1 MVICTAVITVV
12 AVTFIQYSSNGYWGW
27 NNDTNTYYQYQP
39 LNGKKAIIFTESSA
53 QSLSFSAEMSSG
65 GKAEISIEN
74 SQGETL
80 SSVDLKEGKS
90 SYQLN
95 LPNLQGK
102 NASIVADGEAEKLDV
117 WLDASK
123 IKVAA
128 NSAQKSEKAESA
140 EPAKSKE
147 DGGGFYIWP
156 FF

>member
-1 MVICTAVITVV
+1 
-12 AVTFIQYSSNGYWGW
+12 
-27 NNDTNTYYQYQP
+27 
-39 LNGKKAIIFTESSA
+39 
-53 QSLSFSAEMSSG
+53 MSSG

-128 NSAQKSEKAESA
+128 NSVQKSEKAESA
-140 EPAKSKE
+140 EPAESKE
-147 DGGGFYIWP
+147 DGGGFHIWP

>member
-1 MVICTAVITVV
+1 MICTAVITVV
-12 AVTFIQYSSNGYWGW
+12 AVAFSKYPSNGYWGW
-27 NNDTNTYYQYQP
+27 NNDKNTYYQYQP
-39 LNGKKAIIFTESSA
+39 LDGKKAIIFTESSA
-53 QSLSFSAEMSSG
+53 QSLSFSAEMSFG
-65 GKAEISIEN
+65 GKAKISIEN

-95 LPNLQGK
+95 LPNLQGM
-102 NASIVADGEAEKLDV
+102 NASLIADGEAEKLNI

-128 NSAQKSEKAESA
+128 NSAQESEKTESA

-147 DGGGFYIWP
+147 DGGGVHIWP